1 MSEHTD
7 VVERADLLMQ
17 AGTSPFGGRRRRSFV
32 AATTRNAE
40 LTSTPLPT
48 IDDDDLPVLTDVVPA
63 EVEPVSD
70 ASNEPDEEALL
81 SIIAADL
88 VHSIEQQLAIELP
101 TLIEATLINAQNEL
115 RAGVNSTLEMALRDF
130 LARRQQLRLPL
141 DEPK

>member
-7 VVERADLLMQ
+7 VVERADSLMQ
-17 AGTSPFGGRRRRSFV
+17 GGTSPFGSRRRRSFV
-32 AATTRNAE
+32 ATTTRDAE
-40 LTSTPLPT
+40 FTNTPLPT

-63 EVEPVSD
+63 EVEQVSE
-70 ASNEPDEEALL
+70 ASSEPDEEALL

-141 DEPK
+141 DDPK

>member
-7 VVERADLLMQ
+7 VVERADSLMQ
-17 AGTSPFGGRRRRSFV
+17 GGTSPFGSRRRRSFV
-32 AATTRNAE
+32 AATTRDAE
-40 LTSTPLPT
+40 FTNTPLPT

-63 EVEPVSD
+63 EVEQVSE
-70 ASNEPDEEALL
+70 ASSEPDEEALL

-141 DEPK
+141 DDPK